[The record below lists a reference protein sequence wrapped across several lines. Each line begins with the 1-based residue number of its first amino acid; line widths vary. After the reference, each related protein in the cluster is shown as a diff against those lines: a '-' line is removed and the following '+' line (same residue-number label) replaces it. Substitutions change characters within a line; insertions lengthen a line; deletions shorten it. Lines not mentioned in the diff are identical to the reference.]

1 MRLVLY
7 SKAGCHL
14 CEGLAEKLQQVRSL
28 PIELEVRDISLN
40 SQWFAAYQFEVPV
53 LCRVETD
60 GRETPLPR
68 LAPRASLSQVES
80 LLQRFNDR
88 A

>member
-28 PIELEVRDISLN
+28 AIELEVRDITQN
-40 SQWFAAYQFEVPV
+40 PQWFAAYQFEVPV
-53 LCRVETD
+53 LCRLEAD
-60 GRETPLPR
+60 GKETPLPR